1 MLNGGGINPD
11 GLSLDLQFAADK
23 TLTARR
29 GPTPVFTRGSTGTF
43 VGSDGLIQSA
53 AINSPRFD
61 HDPVTLACK
70 GLLIEEG
77 RTNLSLQSGVI
88 VSNSG
93 WAALDVTTAV
103 SGTGLDGNNAY
114 KISEAASTNIHALV
128 NLGGTGAASATPVVS
143 GTSYTGSIFV
153 KKVVGSVDWVQL
165 TLGTA
170 GFGALQFANFNIG
183 NGTIGNYAGLTAG
196 TVPRI
201 EEFSNG
207 WYRISMT
214 APATA
219 TATTSNV
226 ILAFTNNTDTIT
238 RAPSYLGSTSNE
250 VLTSLWQFEAGSFPT
265 SYIPTTTAPLAR
277 SADVCSITGSDF
289 SGFYNPVEGS
299 FATSQIFNAPTSY
312 PTAAQV
318 VFDVN
323 DTTSLNRTRIL
334 RFSNSGYA
342 SYLNTVG
349 GTTDVQISGSTA
361 IATGVVNK
369 FAGCMKANDF
379 TIYLNSVSQGV
390 DTVATMQSA
399 PTTFTIGDISSGV
412 ATRAPIHGTIASIRY
427 YRKRLSNE
435 KLQALTQLVSD
446 VDANAYI
453 VSLLSAGAT
462 VTPTQQAAINNFI
475 KAEKAA
481 SRWTLHKRFYL
492 PIWGLAAPNAICM
505 TSLTSGT
512 FVGGVT
518 HTAGYMQGDG
528 TTGYLDPG
536 SAGNLRT
543 LGLSGSS
550 LTYMVG
556 ISQQGLL
563 LSIPQGA
570 FDGNALNRCQITNE
584 ISISRNIFACP
595 LLSTAAINTTSP
607 LDGILVG
614 SVTSTTA
621 RYLHRRKTAG
631 MTADTNNVDSGGV
644 DVPNSQ
650 PYIMAR
656 NNLSTGLFELPYDGR
671 IFASSYGLSM
681 TQAQA
686 EDYSLNVKSLYETCT
701 GLTLP

>member
-1 MLNGGGINPD
+1 
-11 GLSLDLQFAADK
+11 
-23 TLTARR
+23 
-29 GPTPVFTRGSTGTF
+29 
-43 VGSDGLIQSA
+43 
-53 AINSPRFD
+53 
-61 HDPVTLACK
+61 
-70 GLLIEEG
+70 
-77 RTNLSLQSGVI
+77 
-88 VSNSG
+88 
-93 WAALDVTTAV
+93 
-103 SGTGLDGNNAY
+103 
-114 KISEAASTNIHALV
+114 
-128 NLGGTGAASATPVVS
+128 
-143 GTSYTGSIFV
+143 
-153 KKVVGSVDWVQL
+153 
-165 TLGTA
+165 
-170 GFGALQFANFNIG
+170 
-183 NGTIGNYAGLTAG
+183 
-196 TVPRI
+196 
-201 EEFSNG
+201 
-207 WYRISMT
+207 
-214 APATA
+214 
-219 TATTSNV
+219 V

-462 VTPTQQAAINNFI
+462 VTPTQQAAINNFY
-475 KAEKAA
+475 KTGK
-481 SRWTLHKRFYL
+481 SDGWYSSLKRLYL
-492 PIWGLAAPNAICM
+492 PIWAAAAPNAIDM
-505 TSLTSGT
+505 IALGSGT
-512 FVGGVT
+512 FSGSVT
-518 HTAGYMQGDG
+518 HGSGFVQSDG
-528 TTGYLDPG
+528 TTGYFDFVTPQSEIGESANATHRGFLSLTGPSSITTVHMGAQGPTGAETYQIG
-536 SAGNLRT
+536 SISGTTIVSQHGSIQANAT
-543 LGLSGSS
+543 LSAANQTGIFIASKTSDLAILFRRNTSGSS
-550 LTYMVG
+550 VIASTSGVNVNN
-556 ISQQGLL
+556 
-563 LSIPQGA
+563 LS
-570 FDGNALNRCQITNE
+570 NR
-584 ISISRNIFACP
+584 RFYA
-595 LLSTAAINTTSP
+595 
-607 LDGILVG
+607 
-614 SVTSTTA
+614 
-621 RYLHRRKTAG
+621 
-631 MTADTNNVDSGGV
+631 
-644 DVPNSQ
+644 
-650 PYIMAR
+650 MAR
-656 NNLSTGLFELPYDGR
+656 NSVGVANLFSTAQYGSWFCGTGLNESQSISF
-671 IFASSYGLSM
+671 
-681 TQAQA
+681 
-686 EDYSLNVKSLYETCT
+686 SLNLKNLWETCT